1 MLGGSRENMQRF
13 PEIHFKESEITTCLK
28 QKKYSERKTRCSS
41 TDAAVETNRILRTL
55 QVRGPWPSA
64 VGSPWV
70 KFVGS
75 TSPKSSGHQCWPN
88 RIYYNQRDNQG
99 FDMIQCS
106 QQSVKTTILL
116 SYRSQCISQLPIQKR
131 SKRHKI
137 ITSYHQFTKRYE
149 KYLYVIVCT
158 CSPKIPSSWF
168 PYGSHQ
174 ERQLSSL
181 FRRLFGASAAWTR
194 QGHVGH
200 VTHFPNGSVWSMKDQ
215 QNDAT
220 KRH

>member
-1 MLGGSRENMQRF
+1 MAIRSWVAMGQICGFNQPQIFRSSMLTQ
-13 PEIHFKESEITTCLK
+13 
-28 QKKYSERKTRCSS
+28 
-41 TDAAVETNRILRTL
+41 
-55 QVRGPWPSA
+55 
-64 VGSPWV
+64 
-70 KFVGS
+70 
-75 TSPKSSGHQCWPN
+75 
-88 RIYYNQRDNQG
+88 

-200 VTHFPNGSVWSMKDQ
+200 VTHFPNGSV
-215 QNDAT
+215 
-220 KRH
+220 